1 MSDINQLIEQ
11 IVTGENAAAKDTFD
25 AMISERALGYLEEY
39 KKQMASSIFGE
50 AKKEDEK
57 ESDSEEGEDDEDEDE
72 DEEEDK
78 KEDKKVVK
86 EDINPRSA
94 ILNKVRAR
102 IGM

>member
-57 ESDSEEGEDDEDEDE
+57 ESDSEEDEDDEDE

>member
-39 KKQMASSIFGE
+39 KKQMSETLFGE
-50 AKKEDEK
+50 AKKETEK
-57 ESDSEEGEDDEDEDE
+57 ESDEEDEEDEDE
-72 DEEEDK
+72 EDDEEEDK

-86 EDINPRSA
+86 EDINPRSV